1 MAKGRPAKENQRKN
15 RQLFSSGF
23 QLLVLLFLFSCG
35 NPEKDNPVNEHKTS
49 LDPSQVSAVG
59 RIEPAAK
66 IVQLSAEVSGVVKR
80 IVAQAGDSVKAGD
93 TIIEMTS
100 QTEAAQVKNDATTIA
115 IRRSEIRASEAS
127 LAAART
133 KADNLQLQFQRLQ
146 NAYDQG
152 AESRQN
158 VDNARTEADAAARE
172 VNRLQADLKAKRQE
186 ITDATQKREI
196 SELAL
201 EKRYVK
207 APENGLLLTMD
218 LTPGAAVT
226 AFTPIADFAP
236 EGPVTA
242 LCEVD
247 ELFADRVKVGQRAII
262 RHQGMNDTLAFGK
275 VIFAAP
281 YLKKKSLFSD
291 AAGDLEDRRVREV
304 RIEAENRKPLLFG
317 MRVECLIFTR

>member
-1 MAKGRPAKENQRKN
+1 MATGRSAEENQDKG

-23 QLLVLLFLFSCG
+23 RLLLLLFLFSCG
-35 NPEKDNPVNEHKTS
+35 NPEKDNPVSEHKTS
-49 LDPSQVSAVG
+49 FDPNQVSAIG
-59 RIEPAAK
+59 RIEPEAK
-66 IVQLSAEVSGVVKR
+66 IIQLSAEVSGVVKR
-80 IVAQAGDSVKAGD
+80 IVAQAGDSVQAGD

-100 QTEAAQVKNDATTIA
+100 LTEAAQVKNDATTIA
-115 IRRSEIRASEAS
+115 IRQSEIRAGEAS
-127 LAAART
+127 LAAAQT
-133 KADNLQLQFQRLQ
+133 KAANLKLQFQRLQ
-146 NAYDQG
+146 NAYNQG

-172 VNRLQADLKAKRQE
+172 VNRLQAELKAKRQE
-186 ITDATQKREI
+186 ITDAMQKREI

-207 APENGLLLTMD
+207 APENGLVLTMD
-218 LTPGAAVT
+218 LTPGAAIT

-247 ELFADRVKVGQRAII
+247 ELFADRVKAGQKALI

-304 RIEAENRKPLLFG
+304 RIEAEKGKPLLFG
-317 MRVECLIFTR
+317 MRVECLIFTK